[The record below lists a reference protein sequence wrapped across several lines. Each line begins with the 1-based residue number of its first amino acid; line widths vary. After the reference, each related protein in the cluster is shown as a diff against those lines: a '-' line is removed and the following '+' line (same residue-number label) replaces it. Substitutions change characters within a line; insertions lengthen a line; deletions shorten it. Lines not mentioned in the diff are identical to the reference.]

1 MRKSRVKVYTQAVH
15 ERYLNGLYAEQ
26 SQHSVFKSFE
36 YLTNSKRTGAIK
48 PLRLKRMI
56 AAGKM
61 GTLLRERDSIAFMV
75 SYNESKPSDSNG
87 EI

>member
-1 MRKSRVKVYTQAVH
+1 MAVH
-15 ERYLNGLYAEQ
+15 ERYLNDLYAEQ
-26 SQHSVFKSFE
+26 SQYAVFKSFE
-36 YLTNSKRTGAIK
+36 YLTNPARQGAVK

-75 SYNESKPSDSNG
+75 SYNESKPSDNN
-87 EI
+87 ENI